1 MKSLALCVL
10 ITMFS
15 TCAILAQG
23 FGNALTFTANGDYVE
38 APVADLLSEADQFTI
53 ELWAKFDVVGGFGV
67 IVGKVINT
75 GNRVDLQF
83 ATNGQLLGVINNTFG
98 ATTTALT
105 TDTWYHLAYVYDGTK
120 SVQSERL
127 RLYIDGQQE
136 TLGFTGTI
144 PSMTSISSAPI
155 RIGKFDATTLYQ
167 SQGNYDELRIWSVPR
182 TQVQIQSSMS
192 TILSGNE
199 SGLEAYYKFDESGAS
214 TTLTDLSPNSYN
226 GTLFNFTGT
235 PWVASDPGLSGLV
248 TNGTGFDFS
257 RAETNDNEDV
267 GGFELDF
274 TFVNNEGV
282 NFGNQSST
290 SLSGTGRRLLLLSEP
305 SLDQVVSVPERLDA
319 SPWVQDSWDF
329 TDGTLGSPISVGQV
343 WAVYTR
349 EGHYAV
355 MEITALP
362 GGGFGSSF
370 SFNYKYQPDGSTSF
384 GGSGSPD
391 PTNYAIDF
399 DASSDSFIELANPA
413 NFNFGT
419 GDFTLEAMIY
429 PENLSATQV
438 LISDWNGGS
447 GSMGLA
453 TTNGGVLVAW
463 IGGGSFDI
471 QTASGEV
478 TLNEWNHIALVRDGG
493 NARLYVNGSE
503 KATTTGLDSRL
514 VSSAEQM
521 NLGRQPSGSP
531 FHFDGKMD
539 EVRFWSTVRTTQQIN
554 TNQDNL
560 LSGDEPGLI
569 AYYKFEEGSGTVSSD
584 NSQNSNAAEFNNINS
599 ASGWISGPSLEAA
612 LTCTEGAFLGT
623 IDNDWSN
630 SANWC
635 GGITPSSAN
644 VTSAISVAE
653 SASLNETN
661 DFVLNG
667 AIFVVDNGVEFT
679 IDLNDNIL
687 TLQNGAIFTNN
698 GTVTF
703 QSGTQITDPSGN
715 FINSGTLKGSGTFNS
730 NFINPLEGTIAPGA
744 SSGCTNFGA
753 DFTNSGTL
761 EIEIDGITPCTEHDQ
776 ITVVGTANLGGTLNV
791 TLGYTPEDEDEI
803 VIIDAGTVSGAF
815 GTVNLPDE
823 NWSIEYDSPHAGEVS
838 LTFTSPEGGTLIT
851 GTATSSSSTGFDFSR
866 EETSGAVDAGNY
878 APDFVFVNNEGVN
891 FGNEGSASL
900 SGTGRRFLLLDDE
913 SLEAVASVSDR
924 VNASPWITVS
934 YDFTD
939 GTGGLPIS
947 VGQIWA
953 LYTREGHYAVMEIT
967 GLPGGGFGTS
977 FTFDYQYQPNGSSS
991 FDNTPV
997 LNFFEDFAA
1006 DIPASWTVSDPA
1018 QVSWEDNPALGFAGV
1033 AGVGKINGGATGRYL
1048 QTPLLEDAD
1057 EFGFYFRAESTGG
1070 DGAQF
1075 EVLKSTD
1082 GTNFS
1087 QINADGTFDDSFE
1100 LYTHT
1105 FASTFTGYIR
1115 INSLGLGDRSIL
1127 IDNFSSDGTE
1137 TLVDNTVPVIS
1148 VSTANL
1154 VAPDLEGSATVDET
1168 GTLYYAVYSTFVG
1181 SGGPADANALKVAA
1195 PNGSS
1200 ILAAG
1205 SKLIED
1211 AGVPVSFSALSVS
1224 PNFIFAGVDYN
1235 VYYMAEDAAGNQST
1249 IEEFLNVTATAP
1261 AAITF
1266 NTPSADDV
1274 LYYGNDL
1281 DVDFTPTGIED
1292 TDEVTFQ
1299 LSIDGGSTYPYQLV
1313 SNPLSTFENGPDYY
1327 FDYTLEIP
1335 AFVSSAVVVRAKV
1348 AGETVGTSGQF
1359 SIGERSISDLSIE
1372 FLAPGEL
1379 IYDKASTLSFTNNG
1393 YTSYDLFFLRPGLAS
1408 LQALDDAP
1416 ITGLEFVEFEA
1427 TPALVAQNARI
1438 QVVVGSE
1445 SLVSEY
1451 FDIVYPVKVQ
1461 DASGDPLNTL
1471 DFGVVDVA
1479 DDDLVLSYQ
1488 LEVTDEEVTV
1498 SSTLSEFTVS
1508 TSPTAGFSSTLNIT
1522 DPGFSTTTIYVRFTQ
1537 DNNAGDILSGTIEN
1551 TFVDSNMN
1559 PVTQNVSVIGRE
1571 ATGSPLMVLT
1581 SPQAN
1586 AEYVSNE
1593 VINIS
1598 WTSNLV
1604 DLLSAEYTID
1614 GGTNWNLI
1622 ADNLSDDITS
1632 FEWLVPAVATN
1643 TTASI
1648 RLVDQAEINPAI
1660 TQQAEFTILP
1670 APSITSVELV
1680 NGDTQ
1685 LQIDGTGFSSTAGD
1699 NEVIFP
1705 GFPEISA
1712 FPNTATT
1719 NQLVVDLPEGAVSGF
1734 ITVNVANRGTAISPD
1749 QLVLDGV
1756 SISPLQGQIGQTIF
1770 VNASGVVDFLTGT
1783 PAITIT
1789 FENNGSPV
1797 VATEVNVI
1805 STAVLSAIIP
1815 EGVAGQD
1822 QITVEVAGTSYTSPN
1837 SFSVQSFSF
1846 SPATAGVFEQ
1856 VTITG
1861 VNTSFLNNSAR
1872 VFVNGV
1878 EATNK
1883 SVISD
1888 TQINFDVPQ
1897 GVNTG
1902 RVTVSTDNGFFES
1915 TSDLTVD
1922 FHKITSLSTTKA
1934 GRGTQ
1939 VTINGSDFNNIP
1951 STGGIIVN
1959 DVTLFN
1965 SFGAFP
1971 VINYT
1976 VQNASTITFTVP
1988 NAAVGTGKVVV
1999 IQGGV
2004 EVESAEDF
2012 TIIPRITSISPGQAA
2027 PGAEVTIS
2035 GSYFSAT
2042 DNTVY
2047 FENNIP
2053 AAIVSQSASSITV
2066 TVPQNST
2073 DGPIRVLN
2081 NDAFEEGVSTTS
2093 FDAVLAPVFNSFAPL
2108 QASAGEVVTITGE
2121 NLSNPNATFVRFNE
2135 DEQSFSVVDDNT
2147 ITFTIPN
2154 DIHGIGN
2161 LDLTKGA
2168 LTVEGPALFTVVP
2181 KVNSFTLATG
2191 AVVGATVQIFGSGFN
2206 PTAGSNTVTFTGG
2219 ATAEI
2224 ISGSN
2229 TLLTITVP
2237 DGAETGP
2244 LSVTNNAIG
2253 QTGTST
2259 TDFLVVPAAEITDF
2273 NPTSGQINKTLITIS
2288 GQNFSSPNPTRVEFN
2303 GISATFNVISDTE
2316 ITATVPASLEENGS
2330 ITIDRAGGTSTS
2342 ATDFA
2347 IAPDITGLSA
2357 STLASGASLTLFGT
2371 YLNSAEKVLI
2381 GVETATI
2388 NNNDN
2393 FSQLT
2398 VTVPDMTTGT
2408 YDVTVIKEGLQD
2420 IADQQLEV
2428 VPAHTIAS
2436 FPEVVAL
2443 GEQIT
2448 ITGTNLDAPIPSIAS
2463 IDGGIVQIVSSTSTE
2478 LVINVPTGMPNRGQ
2492 GKLVIIRAGLSVA
2505 SDDDM
2510 YVRHGVSTD
2519 FSTTNYVVDQEVDI
2533 DGNNFMHPNVTGVTI
2548 NGVAA
2553 TFSITNDSQ
2562 LSVTIPNGV
2571 GTGGSVVITKP
2582 TPVGDVTAA
2591 TTIDIVPRAVLSSLD
2606 KVIEMVGNTI
2616 TINGSNFTA
2625 PDVTS
2630 VAINGRSVAFTVDN
2644 ATAITA
2650 TVPSNPLSTQ
2660 GVVTI
2665 IRAGLTETSSETFTM
2680 KQTVTNVT
2688 PTTVALG
2695 GTVNASG
2702 TYFTIPSV
2710 TITLADDPITA
2721 NGSIGFSSLNFDV
2734 PLATSLGTNEIE
2746 LERVNNTDGLVSAGD
2761 IEVVAAHTIT
2771 DTTVLGGWAAR
2782 GESIMLTGT
2791 YFDNSPQVLVQ
2802 GITATITENTGTG
2815 ITFTVPNGITLGE
2828 RTITVRHAGLDV
2840 DQLASEST
2848 DLIFYIKPTI
2858 SNGILADPY
2867 VTGQSL
2873 TINGSNLAGI
2883 NEVTVNDISVPIT
2896 NATDV
2901 SITFKLTNQSDV
2913 PLGTGTFDVK
2923 LINTAPATDLVL
2935 TLPQQITIDAQATV
2949 TQITEASAP
2958 VGGAIN
2964 IVGDGF
2970 TNPDVTQITLNGRAY
2985 NSFNILDDNNITL
2998 VIENGTGAFANGN
3011 NIVLTRGGLNITA
3024 SDDFFVEHQID
3035 GFRDENVQTFNPSAS
3050 RVVEGQVIYVDGNYF
3065 ESGAEISTVTVNGVS
3080 ASFNYQNDDRIQ
3092 VTVPTASAGVG
3103 KVAITRRG
3111 LEVQSAQA
3119 LVISAPPALTSITP
3133 NARIAG
3139 ATISIQGSNLALPD
3153 VETVTINGA
3162 SASFSVIN
3170 GGNITATVPS
3180 AASATGQVTV
3190 TTNGVTSGGLAFNV
3204 VPRIFSFTNSG
3215 LEGSE
3220 ISINGSHFGSTIG
3233 TNQVFFSSDSGPE
3246 ILAIINSV
3254 SSDLLTV
3261 TVPTGVVTGP
3271 VRIVNTTSGQEV
3283 TSSANF
3289 NILAS
3294 PVNFSLNPASGP
3306 VASSFTI
3313 EGDNL
3318 NGASGV
3324 TINSIPATSFDADP
3338 DGTNIQVTVPNA
3350 ATTGDVVITKSGVD
3364 FNTGQA
3370 FSVTPKVLSFPSVAT
3385 VGSEIRI
3392 NGKTLTGASLVRVN
3406 GAVAAIQSGSSEFVN
3421 VLLSVDNV
3429 GTGSIEI
3436 TTPSGIGASTSDIE
3450 VKGAPAITAFNPNTG
3465 TEGDQVTITGTDL
3478 STATF
3483 VKFDGVVASFNIN
3496 SDTEIVATVPNT
3508 ETGKISLGL
3517 SGVEAFSTDDFL
3529 YTKSENDP
3537 PAITSATATIIDA
3550 SFDGNV
3556 TADKA
3561 GTVYFVALADGQAVP
3576 SDAQI
3581 KDAAIG
3587 GLTLTGQTSN
3597 GTTVIAAPFVGV
3609 DFNTAGSF
3617 TLGQLYDFH
3626 FVMEDTDNNTS
3637 PIFTLDDIAA
3647 VPELEV
3653 TAPNGGQ
3660 NLVVGT
3666 TSNITW
3672 TSQNIPPTDEID
3684 ILVSIDAGDN
3694 YTSILTDPESFES
3707 LNGTFPWQVPITLS
3721 NEALIKVRSVTN
3733 DIEAVSDAVFSIVP
3747 VPVIN
3752 VTGVTVAIGI
3762 TIDDSDASDLDDT
3775 QVTYTVSG
3783 SNLLGAIGLAVE
3795 SADVAGFEI
3804 STDGINFGTTATVA
3818 AGTTG
3823 SIRVRATNT
3832 TNNGRSYSGTIVHTS
3847 NSAAAISLPVEVN
3860 ELLEASTLAIT
3871 SPQPDTLV
3879 NGEGIIPLKWTAT
3892 NLGNETVQISHR
3904 LVGASVFTSP
3914 QSASSDAGLFNFSVQ
3929 DLESGDYEIRVL
3941 TTQLETNVGDTLTF
3955 GVDRTPPVVTVE
3967 PVIARNGIPA
3977 LTGTIDD
3984 LSASVEVQIQGLEP
3998 VYKATVNEDNTWI
4011 VAQDIIT
4018 PPLEDGQYEVV
4029 ATATDTLGNVST
4041 DETELEL
4048 TVSFNAVAL
4057 EAANV
4062 EPFSFVA
4069 TWKRA
4074 LEVTGYQ
4081 LQVAND
4087 PEFAQLIDGYDN
4099 LAVQDT
4105 FQLIDSNQLYHKQ
4118 TYYYRVRLA
4127 YAEDGLSEY
4136 SNVIQTTL
4144 PESSELLADSLALA
4158 AFYQAT
4164 DGPNWKNRSGWLQ
4177 DNRFDWAGITF
4188 DARRITAIDLP
4199 DNRLLGDASGVNLSN
4214 LTALTLLNLADN
4226 DLIGLGNMGTSPN
4239 LESADLSGNKL
4250 DFGDFQAQSKLEVF
4264 NFADQQTQLEEE
4276 VAILAEN
4283 DSYTFDRTIGG
4294 SGNTYQWYKGE
4305 DELAGFTSP
4314 VFTDEAISFG
4324 DQGNYYAEVRNSQF
4338 NDIILRINQIKVFV
4352 SSLERDSLA
4361 LVALY
4366 DNNGGASWSDVTG
4379 WTESPITE
4387 WSNITVSGNRVRRV
4401 DLGGV
4406 GVTGVIPTEFATM
4419 SSVTY
4424 INLSDNEID
4433 GLPDFTVMENLDTLV
4448 TQNNSLEF
4456 DAILKNLEIDS
4467 FNFANQA
4474 KITVE
4479 VEERIREGLDFR
4491 LAIDVDGRDLS
4502 YQWYFNGDAIPGADS
4517 TVYNIVDID
4526 FDQMGEYGCD
4536 IKNATV
4542 SAAVPG
4548 FTLST
4553 GDFEILA
4560 IADLGGTIKTLANQP
4575 LDEGLAT
4582 LYRVREIG
4590 TPYDSIT
4597 SVDVIDGVYNFEGA
4611 ILGDY
4616 IVRVRAD
4623 LETYFPT
4630 YVEAASTW
4638 SLADT
4643 VRLRRDDSTPY
4654 DGFIFFQPPPL
4665 VPGPDNPNEIV
4676 GIVEIDDDDFP
4687 INGRSEARRRVR
4699 RAGCGFSRALFVD
4712 RGEDDVIF
4720 ELIAYVETDEDGQFR
4735 QPNLPDGLYR
4745 INIEFP
4751 GIPMDPN
4758 SFIEF
4763 ELGTGANVESELL
4776 QLSAQIK
4783 PTGIVVEKVETTA
4796 VLGDYFQEFN
4806 VFPNPAKDV
4815 LNVTYEHLNRAGLEW
4830 QVINLKGQQMMNGE
4844 VPSGFDQAFQLD
4856 ITSLVD
4862 GIYLL
4867 NIIDPDI
4874 HSNNQVTTVRFMVK
4888 K

>member
-1 MKSLALCVL
+1 MRSLITFVL
-10 ITMFS
+10 ILVFS
-15 TCAILAQG
+15 SSATWAQN

-38 APVADLLSEADQFTI
+38 APAADLLSEANQFTI
-53 ELWAKFDVVGGFGV
+53 ELWARFDAVGGFGV
-67 IVGKVINT
+67 IAGKVINT

-83 ATNGQLLGVINNTFG
+83 STNGQLLGVINNTFG

-105 TDTWYHLAYVYDGTK
+105 TDMWYHLAYVYDGTK

-136 TLGFTGTI
+136 ILAFTGTT
-144 PSMTSISSAPI
+144 PAMTSISSAPI

-167 SQGNYDELRIWSVPR
+167 SQGTYDELRIWSVPR
-182 TQVQIQSSMS
+182 TQAEIQGSMNI
-192 TILSGNE
+192 TLSGNE
-199 SGLEAYYKFDESGAS
+199 NHLEAYYKFDESGSA
-214 TTLTDLSPNSYN
+214 TTLTDHSTNSYN
-226 GTLFNFTGT
+226 GTLSGFTGI
-235 PWVASDPGLSGLV
+235 PWVVSNASLSGSV
-248 TNGTGFDFS
+248 SSGTGFDFS
-257 RAETNDNEDV
+257 RGETNDNNDA
-267 GGFELDF
+267 GDYQLDF

-282 NFGNQSST
+282 NFGNEGSS
-290 SLSGTGRRLLLLSEP
+290 SLTTTGRRFLLIDGAS
-305 SLDQVVSVPERLDA
+305 SVNDVTSVPTRVDA
-319 SPWVQDSWDF
+319 LPWETVSYEATGYQ
-329 TDGTLGSPISVGQV
+329 PISVGQV

-349 EGHYAV
+349 EGHYAI
-355 MEITALP
+355 MEITSI
-362 GGGFGSSF
+362 GGSAF
-370 SFNYKYQPDGSTSF
+370 SFIYKYQPDGSTSF
-384 GGSGSPD
+384 GGSGSSN

-399 DASSDSFIELANPA
+399 DASSNSFIELANPA

-419 GDFTLEAMIY
+419 GDFTMEAMIY
-429 PENLSATQV
+429 PENLSATHV
-438 LISDWNGGS
+438 LISDWNGSS

-478 TLNEWNHIALVRDGG
+478 TLNEWNHIALVRDGS
-493 NARLYVNGSE
+493 NARLYVNGLE
-503 KATTTGLDSRL
+503 KATTTGLNGRL
-514 VSSAEQM
+514 VSSAKQM

-539 EVRFWSTVRTTQQIN
+539 EVRFWQVARTAQQISDNRDN
-554 TNQDNL
+554 TL
-560 LSGDEPGLI
+560 VGDESGLM
-569 AYYKFEEGSGTVSSD
+569 AYYQFSDGPGNGTASD
-584 NSQNSNAAEFNNINS
+584 DSPNSNAGTLNNINS
-599 ASGWISGPSLEAA
+599 TTGWVEGPTLQDPPPCIAGEFIGGSTAW
-612 LTCTEGAFLGT
+612 
-623 IDNDWSN
+623 DDPD
-630 SANWC
+630 NWC
-635 GGITPSSAN
+635 EGIVPTSTN
-644 VTSAISVAE
+644 VTSDITISGGN
-653 SASLNETN
+653 LTLDETSN
-661 DFVLNG
+661 FILNG
-667 AIFVVDNGVEFT
+667 ATMTVDADATLT
-679 IDLNDNIL
+679 IDLSNNAIN
-687 TLQNGAIFTNN
+687 LQNGAALINNGSLTLAEGTQVTDLSGGFTNN
-698 GTVTF
+698 
-703 QSGTQITDPSGN
+703 
-715 FINSGTLKGSGTFNS
+715 GTLKGSGTFNNNFS
-730 NFINPLEGTIAPGA
+730 NA
-744 SSGCTNFGA
+744 SSGTLAPGLSPGCMTFGA
-753 DFTNSGTL
+753 DFTNASTL
-761 EIEIDGITPCTEHDQ
+761 EIEIDNVTTACTDYDQ
-776 ITVVGTANLGGTLNV
+776 IVVSGTANLAGTLNII
-791 TLGYTPEDEDEI
+791 LGMDYTPSDGDNI
-803 VIIDAGTVSGAF
+803 VIIDAGTLSGVFAED
-815 GTVNLPDE
+815 NLPND
-823 NWSIEYDSPHAGEVS
+823 WSIEYNSPNLGEVS
-838 LTFTSPEGGTLIT
+838 LVYESP
-851 GTATSSSSTGFDFSR
+851 
-866 EETSGAVDAGNY
+866 
-878 APDFVFVNNEGVN
+878 AP
-891 FGNEGSASL
+891 
-900 SGTGRRFLLLDDE
+900 
-913 SLEAVASVSDR
+913 
-924 VNASPWITVS
+924 P
-934 YDFTD
+934 
-939 GTGGLPIS
+939 
-947 VGQIWA
+947 
-953 LYTREGHYAVMEIT
+953 
-967 GLPGGGFGTS
+967 
-977 FTFDYQYQPNGSSS
+977 
-991 FDNTPV
+991 
-997 LNFFEDFAA
+997 NFFEDF
-1006 DIPASWTVSDPA
+1006 DTGIPTTWSTNDAFAQPDPS
-1018 QVSWEDNPALGFAGV
+1018 VGFE
-1033 AGVGKINGGATGRYL
+1033 GVGGAVELDNIQNSYL
-1048 QTPLLEDAD
+1048 QTPLITGLT
-1057 EFGFYFRAESTGG
+1057 EFSFYYRASTTSMA
-1070 DGAQF
+1070 DGAVF
-1075 EVLKSTD
+1075 SVLSSTD
-1082 GTNFS
+1082 GTNFEPVS
-1087 QINADGTFDDSFE
+1087 STIIKLDETYELFQITPFGVPQDLYFRVVVGSGADRNLLLDQ
-1100 LYTHT
+1100 
-1105 FASTFTGYIR
+1105 
-1115 INSLGLGDRSIL
+1115 
-1127 IDNFSSDGTE
+1127 FSSNGVE
-1137 TLVDNTVPVIS
+1137 TIVDNTAPVIS
-1148 VSTANL
+1148 AATADLIAPNLEGKATANETGIL
-1154 VAPDLEGSATVDET
+1154 YFGAYNTLELGIVKNGPSSALDLKNDATTQSPDLNSIVTRGAVNIATVDTE
-1168 GTLYYAVYSTFVG
+1168 F
-1181 SGGPADANALKVAA
+1181 
-1195 PNGSS
+1195 
-1200 ILAAG
+1200 
-1205 SKLIED
+1205 
-1211 AGVPVSFSALSVS
+1211 SFQAQDLGALSIELGNS
-1224 PNFIFAGVDYN
+1224 YN
-1235 VYYMAEDAAGNQST
+1235 VYYVAEDAAGNFSS
-1249 IEEFLNVTATAP
+1249 IAEFLGVAVTAPTSIAFEGITAGQ
-1261 AAITF
+1261 TL
-1266 NTPSADDV
+1266 V
-1274 LYYGNDL
+1274 YGSDPIIEIR
-1281 DVDFTPTGIED
+1281 PTEVGDTEEVSIE
-1292 TDEVTFQ
+1292 
-1299 LSIDGGSTYPYQLV
+1299 LSNNGGSTFPFEIVTEQLEEFGSGPYEFNFTLNNPAYLSDQLQ
-1313 SNPLSTFENGPDYY
+1313 F
-1327 FDYTLEIP
+1327 
-1335 AFVSSAVVVRAKV
+1335 RALLD
-1348 AGETVGTSGQF
+1348 GEVVGTS
-1359 SIGERSISDLSIE
+1359 E
-1372 FLAPGEL
+1372 
-1379 IYDKASTLSFTNNG
+1379 
-1393 YTSYDLFFLRPGLAS
+1393 
-1408 LQALDDAP
+1408 
-1416 ITGLEFVEFEA
+1416 VFE
-1427 TPALVAQNARI
+1427 V
-1438 QVVVGSE
+1438 
-1445 SLVSEY
+1445 
-1451 FDIVYPVKVQ
+1451 VYPLEIT
-1461 DASGDPLNTL
+1461 DITSEPIDLL
-1471 DFGVVDVA
+1471 DFGVVD
-1479 DDDLVLSYQ
+1479 
-1488 LEVTDEEVTV
+1488 
-1498 SSTLSEFTVS
+1498 
-1508 TSPTAGFSSTLNIT
+1508 G
-1522 DPGFSTTTIYVRFTQ
+1522 STTLQYKLNVVSGATVDISVVAEASVDYQISIDNSNYGSSLTGLTGNQTVYVQFNGLLSGDLEKDTLRHTVNGLTEDLALQGRNTNAAQYLYFTAPTQ
-1537 DNNAGDILSGTIEN
+1537 DAELVANSIIKVQWQSLGISNALVEYTPDASLTMPDTILLEDN
-1551 TFVDSNMN
+1551 LD
-1559 PVTQNVSVIGRE
+1559 
-1571 ATGSPLMVLT
+1571 ATGSF
-1581 SPQAN
+1581 S
-1586 AEYVSNE
+1586 
-1593 VINIS
+1593 
-1598 WTSNLV
+1598 
-1604 DLLSAEYTID
+1604 
-1614 GGTNWNLI
+1614 
-1622 ADNLSDDITS
+1622 
-1632 FEWLVPAVATN
+1632 WLVPATVGNNAQLRVADQSGTKS
-1643 TTASI
+1643 ALGEDYDEIDFSI
-1648 RLVDQAEINPAI
+1648 VAAPEFDQVDPIVAINGGA
-1660 TQQAEFTILP
+1660 QL
-1670 APSITSVELV
+1670 EL
-1680 NGDTQ
+1680 N
-1685 LQIDGTGFSSTAGD
+1685 GTGWSSTASD
-1699 NEVIFP
+1699 NAVIFP
-1705 GFPEISA
+1705 GFPDITVYPTLATSSKLSVTV
-1712 FPNTATT
+1712 PN
-1719 NQLVVDLPEGAVSGF
+1719 GAVSGF

-1749 QLVLDGV
+1749 HLVLDGV

-1951 STGGIIVN
+1951 YTGGIIVN

-1988 NAAVGTGKVVV
+1988 NTAVGTGKVVV
-1999 IQGGV
+1999 VQGGV
-2004 EVESAEDF
+2004 EVESPEDF
-2012 TIIPRITSISPGQAA
+2012 TIIPRITSASLNQAA
-2027 PGAEVTIS
+2027 PGAQVTIS

-2066 TVPQNST
+2066 TVPQNAT

-2093 FDAVLAPVFNSFAPL
+2093 FDAVPAPVFNSFAPL

-2371 YLNSAEKVLI
+2371 YLNSAEEVLI

-2436 FPEVVAL
+2436 FPEVVDL

-2478 LVINVPTGMPNRGQ
+2478 LVINVPTGMTNRGQ
-2492 GKLVIIRAGLSVA
+2492 GKLVIIRAGLSVT

-2519 FSTTNYVVDQEVDI
+2519 FSGVNYVVDQVVTI
-2533 DGNNFMHPNVTGVTI
+2533 DGNNFRDLDVTGVTI
-2548 NGVAA
+2548 NGVVAS
-2553 TFSITNDSQ
+2553 FSITSDNR
-2562 LSVTIPNGV
+2562 LSVTIPDAV

-2582 TPVGDVTAA
+2582 APVGDITAA
-2591 TTIDIVPRAVLSSLD
+2591 TTMDIVPRAVLSSLD
-2606 KVIEMVGNTI
+2606 KVIETAGNTI

-2630 VAINGRSVAFTVDN
+2630 VVINGRSVAFTVDN

-2660 GVVTI
+2660 GVVTVT
-2665 IRAGLTETSSETFTM
+2665 RAGLTETSSETFTM

-2695 GTVNASG
+2695 GTVNVSG
-2702 TYFTIPSV
+2702 SYFTNPTV
-2710 TITLADDPITA
+2710 TITLDDDPISA
-2721 NGSIGFSSLNFDV
+2721 NGAINFSSLNFDV
-2734 PLATSLGTNEIE
+2734 PLATTLGTNELE
-2746 LERVNNTDGLVSAGD
+2746 LERINNTDGLVSAGN
-2761 IEVVAAHTIT
+2761 IEVIAAHTIT

-2782 GESIMLTGT
+2782 GESIVLIGT
-2791 YFDNSPQVLVQ
+2791 NFDNSPQVLVQ
-2802 GITATITENTGTG
+2802 GITATITGNTGTG

-2828 RTITVRHAGLDV
+2828 RTITVRRAGLDV

-2923 LINTAPATDLVL
+2923 LINTTPATDLVL

-2998 VIENGTGAFANGN
+2998 VIENGTGAFANSN

-3170 GGNITATVPS
+3170 GGNITTTVPS
-3180 AASATGQVTV
+3180 GASATGQVTV

-3271 VRIVNTTSGQEV
+3271 VRVVNTTSGQEV

-3496 SDTEIVATVPNT
+3496 SDTEIVATVPST
-3508 ETGKISLGL
+3508 ETGKISVGL
-3517 SGVEAFSTDDFL
+3517 SGVEAFSVDDFL

-3587 GLTLTGQTSN
+3587 GLTLTGQTSF
-3597 GTTVIAAPFVGV
+3597 GTAIISTAFVGV
-3609 DFNTAGSF
+3609 DFNAGGSF

-3626 FVMEDTDNNTS
+3626 FVMGDTDNNTS
-3637 PIFTLDDIAA
+3637 VIFTLNDIEPVA
-3647 VPELEV
+3647 ELAV
-3653 TAPNGGQ
+3653 TAPNGGE
-3660 NLVVGT
+3660 NLITGT

-3672 TSQNIPPTDEID
+3672 TSLNIPPTDEID
-3684 ILVSIDAGDN
+3684 ILVSTDN
-3694 YTSILTDPESFES
+3694 GVNFTSILTDPETFES
-3707 LNGTFPWQVPITLS
+3707 LNGTFPWQVPTTLS
-3721 NEALIKVRSVTN
+3721 TEALIKVRSVTN

-3752 VTGVTVAIGI
+3752 VTDVTVATGI
-3762 TIDDSDASDLDDT
+3762 TIDDSDASDLEDT

-3783 SNLLGAIGLAVE
+3783 SNLLGAIGLAVV

-3804 STDGINFGTTATVA
+3804 STDGINFATTATVA

-3832 TNNGRSYSGTIVHTS
+3832 TNNGGSYSGTIVHTS
-3847 NSAAAISLPVEVN
+3847 TSATAINLPVEVN
-3860 ELLEASTLAIT
+3860 ELLEAAVLTIT
-3871 SPQPDTLV
+3871 SPKPDTLV
-3879 NGEGIIPLKWTAT
+3879 SGEGIIPLKWTST
-3892 NLGNETVQISHR
+3892 NLADEPVEVSYR
-3904 LVGASVFTSP
+3904 PVGANAFISP
-3914 QSASSDAGLFNFSVQ
+3914 QSANSSTGEFDFNVQ
-3929 DLESGDYEIRVL
+3929 NLESGNYEIRVL
-3941 TTQLETNVGDTLTF
+3941 TTQLTTNVGDTLTF
-3955 GVDRTPPVVTVE
+3955 VVDRTPPVVTVE
-3967 PVIARNGIPA
+3967 SVIARNGMPA
-3977 LTGTIDD
+3977 LTGTVDD
-3984 LSASVEVQIQGLEP
+3984 VSAKVEVQIEGLGP
-3998 VYKATVNEDNTWI
+3998 VYSATVNEDNTW
-4011 VAQDIIT
+4011 VVTEEVIT
-4018 PPLEDGQYEVV
+4018 PPLEDGLYNII
-4029 ATATDTLGNVST
+4029 ATATDTLGNAAV
-4041 DETELEL
+4041 DETTLEL
-4048 TVSFNAVAL
+4048 TVSFNAIAA
-4057 EAANV
+4057 EAVNIS
-4062 EPFSFVA
+4062 PFSFVA
-4069 TWKRA
+4069 RWQRA
-4074 LEVTGYQ
+4074 LEISSYE
-4081 LQVAND
+4081 LQVASD
-4087 PEFAQLIDGYDN
+4087 PEF
-4099 LAVQDT
+4099 VQPVESFETVALEDT
-4105 FQLIDSNQLYHKQ
+4105 FLLVDATALYHKQ
-4118 TYYYRVRLA
+4118 AYFYRIRLA
-4127 YAEDGLSEY
+4127 YTEGEFSEY
-4136 SNVIQTTL
+4136 SNNIQVTL
-4144 PESSELLADSLALA
+4144 PESPELVADSLALISL
-4158 AFYQAT
+4158 YQVT
-4164 DGPNWKNRSGWLQ
+4164 DGTNWRNRAGWLQ
-4177 DNRFDWAGITF
+4177 NNRFEWAGVTF
-4188 DARRITAIDLP
+4188 NGRRVTAIDLA
-4199 DNRLLGDASGVNLSN
+4199 DNRLLGDASTVNFAALTGLTALDLSDNDLTGLGDLGSLSN
-4214 LTALTLLNLADN
+4214 LETAN
-4226 DLIGLGNMGTSPN
+4226 
-4239 LESADLSGNKL
+4239 LSGNKL
-4250 DFGDFQAQSKLEVF
+4250 DFGDFQVQSNPAII
-4264 NFADQQTQLEEE
+4264 NFTDQQVPLDEE

-4283 DSYTFDRTIGG
+4283 DSYTFDRSIGG
-4294 SGNTYQWYKGE
+4294 TGNVYQWFKNGDALE
-4305 DELAGFTSP
+4305 GFTSP
-4314 VFTDEAISFG
+4314 VFTDENIGFE
-4324 DQGNYYAEVRNSQF
+4324 DQGDYYVEVSNSQF
-4338 NDIILRINQIKVFV
+4338 EDIVLTTNSVKVFV

-4361 LVALY
+4361 LVSLY
-4366 DNNGGASWSDVTG
+4366 DNNGGENWVGVTG
-4379 WTESPITE
+4379 WTILPIAQ
-4387 WSNITVSGNRVRRV
+4387 WSNIEVSGNRVRRV
-4401 DLGGV
+4401 NLEGV

-4419 SSVTY
+4419 SSVTF
-4424 INLSDNEID
+4424 IDLSNNEID
-4433 GLPDFTVMENLDTLV
+4433 VLPDFTVMENLDTLL

-4456 DAILKNLEIDS
+4456 DAILNNLELDS
-4467 FNFANQA
+4467 FNFENQA

-4502 YQWYFNGDAIPGADS
+4502 YQWYFNGEAIPGADS
-4517 TVYNIVDID
+4517 TVYNIIDID
-4526 FDQMGEYGCD
+4526 FDKMGEYRCD
-4536 IKNATV
+4536 IQNATV
-4542 SAAVPG
+4542 SAVVPG
-4548 FTLST
+4548 FALST

-4560 IADLGGTIKTLANQP
+4560 IADLGGTIRTLANQP
-4575 LDEGLAT
+4575 LDEGEVT
-4582 LYRVREIG
+4582 LYRVRELG
-4590 TPYDSIT
+4590 TPYDSIST
-4597 SVDVIDGVYNFEGA
+4597 VPVVDGEYNFEGT

-4616 IVRVRAD
+4616 LVRVRAD
-4623 LETYFPT
+4623 IETYFPT

-4643 VRLRRDDSTPY
+4643 VRLRRDDSEKY
-4654 DGFIFFQPPPL
+4654 DGFIFFQPPPRF
-4665 VPGPDNPNEIV
+4665 PGPDNPNEIV

-4687 INGRSEARRRVR
+4687 TNGRSEARRRVR
-4699 RAGCGFSRALFVD
+4699 RAGCGFSRARFVD

-4720 ELIAYVETDEDGQFR
+4720 ELIDYVETDDNGQFR
-4735 QPNLPDGLYR
+4735 VPDLPDGLYR

-4763 ELGTGANVESELL
+4763 ELGTGTNVESELL
-4776 QLSAQIK
+4776 QLAAQIK
-4783 PTGIVVEKVETTA
+4783 PTGIIVEKIEATA
-4796 VLGDYFQEFN
+4796 VLGQYFQEFN

-4830 QVINLKGQQMMNGE
+4830 QVINLNGQQMMNGE
-4844 VPSGFDQAFQLD
+4844 VPSGFDQAFQLN